1 MGESWE
7 NMGNPHENHEK
18 YGDLEF
24 RWEKETS
31 RNDMIDQS

>member
-18 YGDLEF
+18 YGDLDG
-24 RWEKETS
+24 RKKS